1 MTLDELTKLAGDV
14 VGPGGEFTKRV
25 AFDLGDEGRLF
36 IDGGSGQ
43 VDNSHY
49 FADFTIRGR
58 LADLVDLLCRRV
70 ELPVALATGTL
81 VLSDGDPALVDVL
94 DWLIEIFPSDPAIEA
109 G

>member
-1 MTLDELTKLAGDV
+1 MTLDELTKLAYEV
-14 VGPGGEFTKRV
+14 VEPGGEFTKRV

-49 FADFTIRGR
+49 YADITIGAT
-58 LADLVDLLCRRV
+58 LADLEDVLLRRV
-70 ELPVALATGTL
+70 ELQSALSREAL
-81 VLSDGDPALVDVL
+81 VVTDGDPAILEPL
-94 DWLIEIFPSDPAIEA
+94 AWLIEIFP